1 MSGEKG
7 MTGLESSDS
16 VPKAVRSIYP
26 PLVLIAA
33 AIAMIVWSQRYNETA
48 GLVPLLTSYSLLIL
62 ALFDLVCRF
71 DKPFIGPL
79 RDFWGADFQNRE
91 MKHDPRP
98 AAEVSQVL
106 WIAGCVAG
114 MMLIG
119 ILPTVPVFILFYIII
134 NGRRPW
140 LESLIVTGIV
150 FAFVYVVFEILLD
163 YQLYRGAFFDERG
176 FQGW

>member
-1 MSGEKG
+1 MAS
-7 MTGLESSDS
+7 LENPDH

-33 AIAMIVWSQRYNETA
+33 AIAMIIWSQRYNETA
-48 GLVPLLTSYSLLIL
+48 RLVPLLASYSLLIL
-62 ALFDLVCRF
+62 AFIDLVCRF
-71 DKPFIGPL
+71 DRPFIGPL
-79 RDFWGADFQNRE
+79 RDFWGADFENRE

-106 WIAGCVAG
+106 WMVGCVAG

-119 ILPTVPVFILFYIII
+119 IRPTVPIFIFFYIII

-140 LESLIVTGIV
+140 LESLIVTAIV
-150 FAFVYVVFEILLD
+150 FAFVYVVFEMLLN
-163 YQLYRGAFFDERG
+163 YQLYRGVLFDERG

>member
-1 MSGEKG
+1 MAS
-7 MTGLESSDS
+7 LETPDD
-16 VPKAVRSIYP
+16 VPRAVRSIYP

-33 AIAMIVWSQRYNETA
+33 AIVMIVWSQRYTETA
-48 GLVPLLTSYSLLIL
+48 SLVPLLVAYSLLIL
-62 ALFDLVCRF
+62 SVIDLVCRF
-71 DKPFIGPL
+71 DRPFIGPL

-91 MKHDPRP
+91 MKHDPSP

-106 WIAGCVAG
+106 WIVGCVAG

-119 ILPTVPVFILFYIII
+119 ILPTIPIFILSYIII

-140 LESLIVTGIV
+140 LESLIVTAVI
-150 FAFVYVVFEILLD
+150 FAFVYIVFEMLLN
-163 YQLYRGAFFDERG
+163 YQLYRGVLFDERG

>member
-1 MSGEKG
+1 MAS
-7 MTGLESSDS
+7 LETHDDA
-16 VPKAVRSIYP
+16 PKAVRSIYP
-26 PLVLIAA
+26 PLVLIAVA
-33 AIAMIVWSQRYNETA
+33 FLMIVWSQRYNETA
-48 GLVPLLTSYSLLIL
+48 RLVPLLVSYSLLIL
-62 ALFDLVCRF
+62 AFIDLVCRF
-71 DKPFIGPL
+71 DAAIINPL

-91 MKHDPRP
+91 MKHDPQP
-98 AAEVSQVL
+98 AAEVSQAL
-106 WIAGCVAG
+106 WMVGCVAG

-119 ILPTVPVFILFYIII
+119 ILPTIPIFILFYIVI

-140 LESLIVTGIV
+140 LESLIVTAIV

>member
-1 MSGEKG
+1 MAN
-7 MTGLESSDS
+7 LEHPDDA
-16 VPKAVRSIYP
+16 PKAVRSIYP

-33 AIAMIVWSQRYNETA
+33 AIVMIIWSQRYNETA
-48 GLVPLLTSYSLLIL
+48 GLVPLLVSYSLLIL
-62 ALFDLVCRF
+62 AFFDLVCRF
-71 DKPFIGPL
+71 EAPFIGPL

-98 AAEVSQVL
+98 AAEVNQVL
-106 WIAGCVAG
+106 WIVGCVAG

-119 ILPTVPVFILFYIII
+119 ILPTIPIFILFYIVI

-140 LESLIVTGIV
+140 LESVFVTAIV

-163 YQLYRGAFFDERG
+163 YELYRGVLFDERG
-176 FQGW
+176 FQGL

>member
-1 MSGEKG
+1 MAS
-7 MTGLESSDS
+7 LETPDDA
-16 VPKAVRSIYP
+16 PKAVRSIYP

-33 AIAMIVWSQRYNETA
+33 AIGMIVWSQRYNETA
-48 GLVPLLTSYSLLIL
+48 SLVPLLVSYTLLIL
-62 ALFDLVCRF
+62 AVFDLVCRF
-71 DKPFIGPL
+71 DAPFIGPL

-91 MKHDPRP
+91 MKHDPSP

-106 WIAGCVAG
+106 WIAGGVAG

-119 ILPTVPVFILFYIII
+119 ILSTIPIFILFYIII

-140 LESLIVTGIV
+140 LESLIVTAIV
-150 FAFVYVVFEILLD
+150 FAFVYVVFEMLLN

>member
-1 MSGEKG
+1 MAS
-7 MTGLESSDS
+7 LETHDDA
-16 VPKAVRSIYP
+16 PKAVRSIYP
-26 PLVLIAA
+26 PLVLIAVA
-33 AIAMIVWSQRYNETA
+33 FLMIVWSQRYNETA
-48 GLVPLLTSYSLLIL
+48 RLVPLLVSFTLLVL
-62 ALFDLVCRF
+62 AFFDLVCRF
-71 DKPFIGPL
+71 DAPFIGPL
-79 RDFWGADFQNRE
+79 RDFCGADFQNRE
-91 MKHDPRP
+91 MKHDPSP

-106 WIAGCVAG
+106 WMVGCVAG

-119 ILPTVPVFILFYIII
+119 ILPTIPIFILFYIVI

-140 LESLIVTGIV
+140 LESLIVTAIV